1 MARSDGVVEQRRA
14 GTAIQHRR
22 VNGAAAQGVSRQKRS
37 LGLACYSKGRHG
49 RWRLEARVRQ
59 EHIPGGSRKK
69 VRDGDDDL
77 AARQCGDSPTAAEN
91 GRLKKK
97 RRSSAEPAAG

>member
-1 MARSDGVVEQRRA
+1 MARSVGAVEQRRA
-14 GTAIQHRR
+14 GTIGQRRR

-37 LGLACYSKGRHG
+37 PGSACYNKGRPG

-69 VRDGDDDL
+69 VCDGDDDL

-97 RRSSAEPAAG
+97 R